1 MNDTND
7 LESNKGEEG
16 EEEGAR
22 KNKRVVRQSGRT
34 F

>member
-1 MNDTND
+1 MKDMSDSDKT
-7 LESNKGEEG
+7 LREEG